1 MNYNVNEYNITEAL
15 KILDF
20 YMLTLKNR
28 KNLVIL
34 KNNNSIIVFNNNLK
48 ISLSKEDF
56 IEKFYDETFVIFK
69 KLNEDIEINT
79 EYKKLRQ

>member
-1 MNYNVNEYNITEAL
+1 M
-15 KILDF
+15 
-20 YMLTLKNR
+20 
-28 KNLVIL
+28 
-34 KNNNSIIVFNNNLK
+34 
-48 ISLSKEDF
+48 SKEDF